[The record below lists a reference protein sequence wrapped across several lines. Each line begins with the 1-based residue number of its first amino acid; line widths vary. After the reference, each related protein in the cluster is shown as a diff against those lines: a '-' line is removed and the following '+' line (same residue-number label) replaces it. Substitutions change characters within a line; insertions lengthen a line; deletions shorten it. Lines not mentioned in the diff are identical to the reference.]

1 MSEIFTRPIT
11 QQQID
16 AAKKRRA
23 EKLNEQIQLAYDYV
37 LTDLMTRIAE
47 VENAVENTTPALKKS
62 AKK

>member
-47 VENAVENTTPALKKS
+47 VERQITSPDEEE
-62 AKK
+62 